1 MQRKSLGIISV
12 DFDAAGQL
20 LIIYFAFVEYFRNKW
35 EYNEDFKH
43 ACIAVTREVLYTILI
58 EFGIRLKLVTLIP
71 RKMCLT
77 VTYSRVRVGKSLSDM
92 FPIRNG
98 TKQGDSLSL
107 LLCNFALEY
116 ASRGD
121 QVKQDGLKLNGTHQ
135 HLVYADHVN
144 IGRKRTYYKTKHRR
158 FTSC

>member
-1 MQRKSLGIISV
+1 MGIISV
-12 DFDAAGQL
+12 DFDATGQL

-58 EFGIRLKLVTLIP
+58 EFGIRLKLVRLIP

-77 VTYSRVRVGKSLSDM
+77 VTYSRVRVGKNLFDM

-98 TKQGDSLSL
+98 TKQGDSLLL

-116 ASRGD
+116 ASRRD
-121 QVKQDGLKLNGTHQ
+121 QVNQDGLKLKGTHQ

-144 IGRKRTYYKTKHRR
+144 P
-158 FTSC
+158 